1 MIRILSKFWFK
12 VVFLFIL
19 IFISSSA
26 VTQVN
31 VGEPQYISICNT
43 PFVLKKYSVIPP
55 PGYVTTWI
63 LDPQLNVLG
72 NINSNTISIQ
82 WENPGSYT
90 IVVQYSNGDCF
101 AQNELDVIVEGCPDI
116 TLYIPNTF
124 TPNSDNSND
133 EFGAYGTG
141 ITKFNMRIWNR
152 WGEMIFEANS
162 LEDRWN
168 GIYKGEICQDDIY
181 VYQIK
186 YEGVNYKS
194 GYIYG
199 RVLLIK

>member
-12 VVFLFIL
+12 VVFLSILMFIG
-19 IFISSSA
+19 SSA

-31 VGEPQYISICNT
+31 VGEPQHIDLCNT
-43 PFVLKKYSVIPP
+43 PFVLKKYSVVPP
-55 PGYVTTWI
+55 PGYTITWV
-63 LDPQLNVLG
+63 LDPQLNIIG
-72 NINSNTISIQ
+72 NINSDAISIK
-82 WENPGSYT
+82 WDNPGSYT
-90 IVVQYSNGDCF
+90 IVVQYSNGECF
-101 AQNELDVIVEGCPDI
+101 AQSELDVIVDGCPDL
-116 TLYIPNTF
+116 TLYIPNAF
-124 TPNSDNSND
+124 TPDGDNIND
-133 EFGAYGTG
+133 KFGAYGTG

-168 GIYKGEICQDDIY
+168 GVYKGDICQDDIY
-181 VYQIK
+181 VYQLR

-194 GYIYG
+194 RYIYG

>member
-12 VVFLFIL
+12 VVFLSILMFIG
-19 IFISSSA
+19 SSA

-31 VGEPQYISICNT
+31 VGEPQHIDLCNT
-43 PFVLKKYSVIPP
+43 PFVLKKYSVVPP
-55 PGYVTTWI
+55 PGYTITWV
-63 LDPQLNVLG
+63 LDPQLNIVG
-72 NINSNTISIQ
+72 SINSDAISIK

-90 IVVQYSNGDCF
+90 IVVQYSNGECF
-101 AQNELDVIVEGCPDI
+101 AQSELDVIVDGCPDM

-124 TPNSDNSND
+124 TPDGDNIND
-133 EFGAYGTG
+133 KFGAYGTG

-168 GIYKGEICQDDIY
+168 GYYRGDICQDDIY
-181 VYQIK
+181 VYQLK

-194 GYIYG
+194 RYIYG

>member
-43 PFVLKKYSVIPP
+43 PFVLTKYSVIPP

-63 LDPQLNVLG
+63 LDRQLNILG
-72 NINSNTISIQ
+72 SINSNTISIQ

-101 AQNELDVIVEGCPDI
+101 AQNELNVVVEGCPDM

-124 TPNSDNSND
+124 TPDGDNSND
-133 EFGAYGTG
+133 KFGAYGIG

-168 GIYKGEICQDDIY
+168 GIYRGEICQDDIY

>member
-12 VVFLFIL
+12 VVFLSILMFIG
-19 IFISSSA
+19 SSA

-31 VGEPQYISICNT
+31 VGEPQYIDICNT
-43 PFVLKKYSVIPP
+43 PFVLKKYSVVPP
-55 PGYVTTWI
+55 PGYTITWV
-63 LDPQLNVLG
+63 LDPQLNIIG
-72 NINSNTISIQ
+72 NINSDAISIK
-82 WENPGSYT
+82 WDNPGSYT
-90 IVVQYSNGDCF
+90 IVVQYSNGECF
-101 AQNELDVIVEGCPDI
+101 AQSELDVIVEGCPDL
-116 TLYIPNTF
+116 TLYIPNAF
-124 TPNSDNSND
+124 TPDGDNIND
-133 EFGAYGTG
+133 KFGAYGTG

-168 GIYKGEICQDDIY
+168 GVYKGDICQDDIY
-181 VYQIK
+181 VYQLR

>member
-12 VVFLFIL
+12 VVFLSILMFIG
-19 IFISSSA
+19 SSA

-31 VGEPQYISICNT
+31 VGEPQYIDICNT
-43 PFVLKKYSVIPP
+43 PFVLKKYSVVPP
-55 PGYVTTWI
+55 PGYTITWV
-63 LDPQLNVLG
+63 LDPQLNIIG
-72 NINSNTISIQ
+72 NINSDAISIK
-82 WENPGSYT
+82 WDNPGSYT
-90 IVVQYSNGDCF
+90 IVVQYSNGECF
-101 AQNELDVIVEGCPDI
+101 AQSELDVIVDGCPDL
-116 TLYIPNTF
+116 TLYIPNAF
-124 TPNSDNSND
+124 TPDGDNIND
-133 EFGAYGTG
+133 KFGAYGTG

-168 GIYKGEICQDDIY
+168 GVYKGDICQDDIY
-181 VYQIK
+181 VYQIR

-194 GYIYG
+194 RYIYG